1 MQSWHKTSSILSII
15 FGTALACS
23 AHPVDMPHHISF
35 ADSAHT
41 KELNIN
47 VQLLDSLAI
56 TNFSKAKTHYD
67 NSMSI
72 RLFAS
77 GKFTDA
83 FLFDTRV
90 KVNTD
95 YTNRYINFNYYNP
108 DEGLPYNKQSERKR
122 TWDLFAA
129 NVSYRG
135 PCPP

>member
-47 VQLLDSLAI
+47 VQLLDSLAV
-56 TNFSKAKTHYD
+56 TNLSNAKTHYD

-95 YTNRYINFNYYNP
+95 YTNRSL
-108 DEGLPYNKQSERKR
+108 DRKS
-122 TWDLFAA
+122 
-129 NVSYRG
+129 VV
-135 PCPP
+135 